1 MPATH
6 LSRSASTP
14 NVGVTS
20 DPKQGFLFK
29 RSRQR
34 PNRWLRRH
42 FRWDGHFFTYHHS
55 SSQSS
60 EARLHIPAGSII
72 RVVPSGHVPGAGY
85 VFHIWVN
92 APEPPLEVAAS
103 SRPVME
109 DWVTI
114 LNANINSRLYRRQ
127 SAKNA
132 EKPPNSGQL
141 PRSRSVGGVNSS
153 KRQGMLAASMKT
165 FADLPPLPKT
175 PLPAAAP
182 FDLRSRPAY
191 ALDNGVTLPSSPS
204 SPASPSAV
212 GTSGTTLTRKVTT
225 DTTSEDTFNQVRN
238 SQLSIVTDFTDERVI
253 PSKRGPLTTS
263 ASDLEQIIERMFKEA
278 HEEYASLGRPGNT
291 ANLSKK
297 APKSA
302 HPIGATQRFQ
312 FPQPYPET
320 LYATHRFPRQGPTKL
335 GSMHQSL
342 DSIVS
347 TSLINDK
354 AGIAAVPTL
363 RKASDTSALTGLTN
377 QPGAPQS
384 TSKSQPTSPVVR
396 KVAPVNRFKSAE
408 KLETL
413 MNTMLMT
420 GDLESL
426 TVPAGSVKSKTVE
439 VDSKLKPTPAEWP
452 KVPTLADPRDVISTP
467 ARRPLPAFQPA
478 HFIRL
483 QEEAVRHVGAQTSP
497 TLANLN
503 INNVGSSPRR
513 NSADSIRTITRL
525 SMHDSDFI
533 PPPTSPQKQG
543 PLLSSLIPL
552 ILSPTV
558 RRELVLRKVVHILKH
573 GTSLHR
579 RLNREEEWQDTSL
592 DVRVDLGV
600 GSTMPQLAARIKA
613 RRKAL
618 DEYRVAV
625 EDLGRRTRD
634 YIKSLPGGEKAILG
648 AAKAENV
655 GVPKVSDG
663 APSSA
668 TPPSDRRTSRLSTD
682 FYYSLRRPSAISI
695 LSSTYSSASAIST
708 TVIDLIES
716 IEIMLMKV
724 AQLREIFGQMV

>member
-14 NVGVTS
+14 NVGFTS

-42 FRWDGHFFTYHHS
+42 FRWDGQFFTYHHS

-60 EARLHIPAGSII
+60 EARLQIPAGSII

-127 SAKNA
+127 SAKNG
-132 EKPPNSGQL
+132 EKPPNGDQL
-141 PRSRSVGGVNSS
+141 PRSKSMGGINSS
-153 KRQGMLAASMKT
+153 KRQGMIATSMKT

-175 PLPAAAP
+175 PLPVPLP

-191 ALDNGVTLPSSPS
+191 ALDNGVTLPPSPP
-204 SPASPSAV
+204 SPASPSA
-212 GTSGTTLTRKVTT
+212 GATSGTTLTRKATT
-225 DTTSEDTFNQVRN
+225 DSTIKDTSKQVRN
-238 SQLSIVTDFTDERVI
+238 SQLSIATDFTDETVI
-253 PSKRGPLTTS
+253 PSKRGPLTAS

-278 HEEYASLGRPGNT
+278 HEEYASLSRPGNA

-302 HPIGATQRFQ
+302 HPIGAAQRFQ

-320 LYATHRFPRQGPTKL
+320 LYATHRFPRQMPNKFGD
-335 GSMHQSL
+335 MHQSL

-354 AGIAAVPTL
+354 ARVPALPTL
-363 RKASDTSALTGLTN
+363 LKVSDTGALTGPTN
-377 QPGAPQS
+377 QPAAPQS
-384 TSKSQPTSPVVR
+384 TSKSQPTSPVMR
-396 KVAPVNRFKSAE
+396 KIAPVNRFKSAE

-413 MNTMLMT
+413 MNTMLAT

-426 TVPAGSVKSKTVE
+426 AFPAASVKSTPVE
-439 VDSKLKPTPAEWP
+439 VDSTLKPTPAEWP
-452 KVPTLADPRDVISTP
+452 KVPTPADPRDVISTS

-497 TLANLN
+497 TLGNLN
-503 INNVGSSPRR
+503 MNNVGSSPRR

-648 AAKAENV
+648 AAKAENA
-655 GVPKVSDG
+655 GVSKVSDG
-663 APSSA
+663 APSG
-668 TPPSDRRTSRLSTD
+668 TQPSDRRTSRLSTD
-682 FYYSLRRPSAISI
+682 FYHSLRRPSAISI